1 MMDRSQMVLA
11 LVLKELGGTALIR
24 KETFM
29 DMPDN
34 YEILTQR
41 NIEGNLILELV
52 EDEESVSAIR
62 ANRAADEE
70 RKAALGKLIVPS

>member
-1 MMDRSQMVLA
+1 MVLA

>member
-1 MMDRSQMVLA
+1 MDRSQMVLA